1 MQTHRVHGASLDGT
15 GALVVTVE
23 ARFVASKDAET
34 TDISLTGLPDPVLRE
49 SRGRLLC
56 ILGATG
62 LGLRAG
68 RLYLHL
74 VPAARRKSGEAL
86 DLALVV
92 AAGVAGKHLTQRQAD
107 GWLFLGEVGIDGQLH
122 AVPGGLACAVAARA
136 CGLKRVMAPPETAAE
151 AAALLDMDA
160 YAVSTMAEVLATLTA
175 GRAPMAGPT
184 LGTEDRLDGG
194 DPEGGG
200 ARRSPIPACRP
211 ATALPPPTAGEDS
224 GAIPASL
231 DEVRGQAEAKLA
243 LQVAAA
249 GGHGIL
255 MVGPPGAGKSM
266 LAKRLIDLLPP
277 MDLAERIEVTTIL
290 SAAGR
295 WPRGL
300 ASRRPFRAPHHTT
313 SFAGLIG
320 GGSPIAPG
328 EITLAHGGVLF
339 LDELPEFSRD
349 ALEGLRQP
357 LEEGVVHLARASH
370 HRSLPAAFQLVAAM
384 NPCPCGYAGHPR
396 IPCHCAPSTVRRY
409 LGRIS
414 GPLLDRIDIRI
425 ALQPAPAAVLMG
437 GEGGER
443 WRSHAAANP
452 AVKAPP
458 VKIQP
463 VETDSIAAEGKPRPS
478 MSASDLNLSGRH
490 LARCVRAARAFACR
504 RREQNGQ
511 PNAALPPSALDEV
524 APLTG
529 EARELMHR
537 AIQREHLSARAIQ
550 SLRRTARTVADLAQ
564 EDTISVSSV
573 ATAMALR
580 SHGIGAHGLCPGLP

>member
-62 LGLRAG
+62 LRMSPGK
-68 RLYLHL
+68 LYLHL

-92 AAGVAGKHLTQRQAD
+92 AAGVAARHLTQAQAD
-107 GWLFLGEVGIDGQLH
+107 DWLFLGEVGIDGRLH
-122 AVPGGLACAVAARA
+122 GVPGGLACAVAARKH
-136 CGLKRVMAPPETAAE
+136 GLKRVMAPPETATE
-151 AAALLDMDA
+151 VAAIADMDA
-160 YAVSTMAEVLATLTA
+160 YAVSTVAQVLATLTA
-175 GRAPMAGPT
+175 GNARVLGSGHLGADAMGDRGSAPVPPG
-184 LGTEDRLDGG
+184 GTD
-194 DPEGGG
+194 DPDARGR
-200 ARRSPIPACRP
+200 ARRPFAVP
-211 ATALPPPTAGEDS
+211 ATPLPPPAPAGDPGS
-224 GAIPASL
+224 TPSAM
-231 DEVRGQAEAKLA
+231 DDVRGQAEAKLA

-249 GGHGIL
+249 GSHGIL

-277 MDLAERIEVTTIL
+277 MSLAERIEVTTIL

-300 ASRRPFRAPHHTT
+300 VSRRPFRAPHHTT

-357 LEEGVVHLARASH
+357 LEDGAVHLARAAH
-370 HRSLPAAFQLVAAM
+370 HRSLPACFQLVAAM

-396 IPCHCAPSTVRRY
+396 IPCHCPPSSVRRY

-425 ALQPAPAAVLMG
+425 SLQPAPAAVLIG
-437 GEGGER
+437 GESGED
-443 WRSHAAANP
+443 WRRHGPANP
-452 AVKAPP
+452 GASKGRANPSGVAEAPL
-458 VKIQP
+458 
-463 VETDSIAAEGKPRPS
+463 AE
-478 MSASDLNLSGRH
+478 AQLSGRR
-490 LARCVRAARAFACR
+490 LAEGVLAARDFARAR
-504 RREQNGQ
+504 RHQNGL
-511 PNAALPPSALDEV
+511 PNAAVPPAMLDEV

-529 EARELMHR
+529 GARDLLHR
-537 AIQREHLSARAIQ
+537 AVHREHLSARAIQ

-564 EDTISVSSV
+564 EPKISASSV
-573 ATAMALR
+573 ATAIGLR
-580 SHGIGAHGLCPGLP
+580 SHGIGS